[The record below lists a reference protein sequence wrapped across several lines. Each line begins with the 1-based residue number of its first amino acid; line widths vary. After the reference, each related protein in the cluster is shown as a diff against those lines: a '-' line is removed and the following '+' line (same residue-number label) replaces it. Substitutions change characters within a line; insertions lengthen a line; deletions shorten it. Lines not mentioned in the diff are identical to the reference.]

1 MDSIELIGNRAKAA
15 SKKTA
20 VLTTVE
26 RNNALRSVGDALIKH
41 SDEIIEANKIDI
53 ENARANG
60 MKPALLDRLS
70 LNGERIKS
78 MVEGLLQVADL
89 EDPIGEITHMKKR
102 PNGLMI
108 GYQKVPLGVVAIIY
122 ESRPNVTVDAFSLT
136 FKSGNA
142 VILRGGSDCINSNIM
157 LVDIIRD
164 SLKSMGLDEDSIIL
178 ITDTDRKYV
187 NELMKLNE
195 YVDVIIPRGGA
206 GLIKNVVNNST
217 VPVIETGTGNCHVYV
232 DESADLDMAVN
243 IVYNAKT
250 QRIGVCNACES
261 LVVHR
266 AIADKFIPMVVDKLK
281 EKNVEV
287 RGDSFSM
294 DIDRRIVPATEEDWG
309 TEYLDYIISLKT
321 VENIDEAIEHIN
333 RYNTG
338 HSEAIVTKDYDNSRK
353 FTQQIDAAAVYVNA
367 STRFTDGFEFGF
379 GAEIGISTQKIHA
392 RGPMGLDALTTG
404 KYVILGD
411 GQVRK

>member
-1 MDSIELIGNRAKAA
+1 MDSIELIGKRAKAA

-142 VILRGGSDCINSNIM
+142 VILRGGSDCINSNIK

-164 SLKSMGLDEDSIIL
+164 SLKYVGFDEDSIIL

-266 AIADKFIPMVVDKLK
+266 AIAEKFIPMVVDKLK